1 MNESVVNEMNGRR
14 SE

>member
-14 SE
+14 NE